1 MDGRGKGTE
10 LEVHEITG
18 AAVPLLV
25 PASLQPVELSGAL
38 EGIHPRHV
46 DAPNLDTTSDL
57 DLVTR
62 LGGGDRHALVAL
74 FRRRRVEV
82 YRFALHMTGL
92 EATAEDVTQ
101 DVFLTVM
108 AEAGRY
114 DASRGT
120 VVSWLLGITRNL
132 VRRRLERERFVQPLD
147 SSAYDRAQENASDPL
162 HDLTRA
168 ERIALIRR
176 AVMSLPSRYREVV
189 LLCDLQ
195 ELSYADAACALN
207 CAVGTVRSRLHRA
220 RALLATKLRE
230 AEAAKQSMHLS
241 STRCLA

>member
-1 MDGRGKGTE
+1 VT
-10 LEVHEITG
+10 
-18 AAVPLLV
+18 
-25 PASLQPVELSGAL
+25 PA
-38 EGIHPRHV
+38 
-46 DAPNLDTTSDL
+46 DTDRTPDL

-62 LGGGDRHALVAL
+62 LAGGDRQALVAL

-101 DVFLTVM
+101 DVFMTVM

-120 VVSWLLGITRNL
+120 VISWLLGITRNL
-132 VRRRLERERFVQPLD
+132 VRRRLERDRFVQPLD
-147 SSAYDRAQENASDPL
+147 PSAHDQAQENVADPIQ
-162 HDLTRA
+162 DLTRA
-168 ERIALIRR
+168 ERIAMIRR
-176 AVMSLPSRYREVV
+176 AVLSLPSRYREVV

-207 CAVGTVRSRLHRA
+207 CAVGTVRSRLHRG
-220 RALLATKLRE
+220 RALLAAKLRE
-230 AEAAKQSMHLS
+230 IEAAKQPMHLS

>member
-1 MDGRGKGTE
+1 ME
-10 LEVHEITG
+10 
-18 AAVPLLV
+18 AAHCD
-25 PASLQPVELSGAL
+25 SL
-38 EGIHPRHV
+38 
-46 DAPNLDTTSDL
+46 SDP

-62 LGGGDRHALVAL
+62 LGNGDQQALVGL

-101 DVFLTVM
+101 EVFITVM
-108 AEAGRY
+108 REAARY

-120 VVSWLLGITRNL
+120 VIAWLLGIARNL
-132 VRRRLERERFVQPLD
+132 VRRRFERERFVQPLD
-147 SSAYDRAQENASDPL
+147 LSAHDHAPVECDPL
-162 HDLTRA
+162 LDLARA

-176 AVMSLPSRYREVV
+176 AVMSLPPRYREVV

-195 ELSYADAACALN
+195 ELSYADTAGALG

-230 AEAAKQSMHLS
+230 VETSKPALPVR